1 MENPRRRL
9 SRFILL
15 YSKGNVVFHANFFL
29 SPWNPSHVI
38 LASGIAELDLFE

>member
-9 SRFILL
+9 SGFIPL
-15 YSKGNVVFHANFFL
+15 YSNGNVVFHADFFL
-29 SPWNPSHVI
+29 SPWNRSHVI